1 MNSGM
6 FSTSSSSFGFDL
18 HWEDVVLPLNEE
30 INFVRRVVL
39 TPITGHDFKKFLIF
53 FIFIK
58 VKVSCIFITASA
70 ELFQNPSLT
79 HLTYTL
85 QD

>member
-39 TPITGHDFKKFLIF
+39 TPITGHDFKL
-53 FIFIK
+53 
-58 VKVSCIFITASA
+58 S
-70 ELFQNPSLT
+70 N
-79 HLTYTL
+79 
-85 QD
+85 